1 MRCLAILLSV
11 LKFQPKARDHA
22 HRASTSQ
29 LARDRTCCHDRRILI
44 FRRCDWRYK
53 CLAAA
58 ISIHLIL
65 GDIQMRAAKLLAI
78 GGLFGL
84 SLGVSS
90 VVTAQESK
98 TFLTQA
104 TAQKMAAACEAKAKA
119 EGWKIIIAIV
129 DDGGVLKHFTRM
141 DDSFLISVEISQM
154 KANTSAGIPFS
165 SRKFG
170 EIAQAVKGI
179 EFTPRTATFPGGLP
193 IVTASGRHIGGIGVS
208 GASGDQDEACAQAA
222 LDAVKDL
229 LK

>member
-1 MRCLAILLSV
+1 MHATKCFALS
-11 LKFQPKARDHA
+11 
-22 HRASTSQ
+22 S
-29 LARDRTCCHDRRILI
+29 
-44 FRRCDWRYK
+44 
-53 CLAAA
+53 
-58 ISIHLIL
+58 
-65 GDIQMRAAKLLAI
+65 
-78 GGLFGL
+78 LFAFALVGAQV
-84 SLGVSS
+84 VS
-90 VVTAQESK
+90 AQETK

-119 EGWKIIIAIV
+119 EGWKLVIAIV
-129 DDGGVLKHFTRM
+129 DDGGQLKHFTRM

-170 EIAQAVKGI
+170 EIAQMVKGI

-208 GASGDQDEACAQAA
+208 GASGDQDEACAQAG
-222 LDAVKDL
+222 LDAVKDM